1 MLSAKNP
8 INRKVRVE
16 YNAILSINSGKKLLI
31 VENVNT
37 TNVSHGCFV
46 SSRVVH
52 AKVPLPARHIPCCKA
67 KAKTQSK
74 TASGDTSILIV
85 RRPRSQEGKPRYCD
99 VMGTSIDVWSA
110 KGPACERTRWVVQRA
125 PRHHSLRQSAICSDI
140 SLALGLELHL

>member
-52 AKVPLPARHIPCCKA
+52 AKIPLPARHIPCCKA

-110 KGPACERTRWVVQRA
+110 MLRDQHVKERGGWYSVRPAITHCDKA
-125 PRHHSLRQSAICSDI
+125 PFAAISV
-140 SLALGLELHL
+140 